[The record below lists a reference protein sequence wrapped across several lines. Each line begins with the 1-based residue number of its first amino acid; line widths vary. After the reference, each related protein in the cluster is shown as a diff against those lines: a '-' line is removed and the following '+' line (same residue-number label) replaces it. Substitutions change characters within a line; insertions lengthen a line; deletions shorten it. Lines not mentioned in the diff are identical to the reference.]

1 MPFRAQCYIVAVRSV
16 HSLSLFHFVNELKVL
31 DCKPDKHETPKNFI
45 LFALMSEMSFAYH
58 RLAMGELNS
67 QHIML
72 LVDLIGTI
80 SWSKKIVAPSCRH
93 AQCLF
98 RYVKVRNIPPFSWIF
113 RLIILLS
120 TI

>member
-1 MPFRAQCYIVAVRSV
+1 
-16 HSLSLFHFVNELKVL
+16 
-31 DCKPDKHETPKNFI
+31 
-45 LFALMSEMSFAYH
+45 MSEMSFAYH

-98 RYVKVRNIPPFSWIF
+98 RYVKVRNIPSFSSIYDQTNDF
-113 RLIILLS
+113 PINYSFINHLVEC
-120 TI
+120 